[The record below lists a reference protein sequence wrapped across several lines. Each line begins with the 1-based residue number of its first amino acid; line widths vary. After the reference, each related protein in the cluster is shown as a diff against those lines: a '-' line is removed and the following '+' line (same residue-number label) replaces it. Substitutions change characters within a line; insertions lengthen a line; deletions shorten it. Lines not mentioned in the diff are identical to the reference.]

1 MKGRGMNSTLQQG
14 DATSYGRT
22 IDVYPERA
30 NLFALT
36 IDSAP
41 KELYKTERQ
50 ERGKTREDIS
60 FEKVAGSKPVPP
72 SLKNLRQALRR
83 CFVTGLKGA
92 GYKVGHRELKVV
104 RTDNNLA
111 PVRASGSPLKLY
123 SSFEWRML
131 SLNGNW
137 YLGLDHRLVV
147 RAAMFLPKLRE
158 KFPALRLDPSQRVLF
173 QSDGDWD
180 EGRLLEVEG
189 DDCRLVLYTGDE
201 VTVPAKD
208 VVPELTRAQIVQLAP
223 ALKVSAGELER
234 AIKQFSMLT
243 VADAPRARLD
253 TCVEFAAQIAEHV
266 FPLSEAG
273 ITIHLDPDAA
283 ALRPPRFVVGKD
295 LEDPDA
301 SFDHVD
307 QTKRARIIFDG
318 LTKFG
323 AYDKPTSKIRLAVF
337 TTPDRRVPMEQLVRR
352 LNDGKFQYL
361 GARKTFGSE
370 FVIRDVRV
378 CAGVGDYEDEIR
390 DFVRT
395 PARAETDVAL
405 LYLPEEG
412 HTNDPRH
419 PYYRTKALLLKEG
432 LASQMVNRGT
442 AANLDWKD
450 LNLALNIYAKAGNTP
465 WVLDQPMPGV
475 DMFIGLSYSSS
486 GTKVKRMMSYV
497 NVFDSYGRWRFYDGD
512 TEVFSF
518 DDRLKHY
525 RNVVGN
531 AVATYRAENGGRL
544 RSVHIHLTKKFSRE
558 ERAVIAQ
565 AVRAEA
571 PGASVVF
578 VSINAHHIVRLYDLT
593 EGGDGSIR
601 RATYLRDE
609 PGRLY
614 LATTGSNDL
623 NQKGMGTPV
632 PLELTVWTEPQ
643 GVLTDLNVIA
653 QHILS
658 LTRLNWAS
666 VKSFC
671 REPITTKFA
680 GDIANKM
687 TAFMEDP
694 HFFVNTSLRGTPWF
708 L

>member
-1 MKGRGMNSTLQQG
+1 MNRPNTISHA
-14 DATSYGRT
+14 DATNSGRV
-22 IDVYPERA
+22 IDAYPERA

-36 IDSAP
+36 IDSMP
-41 KELYKTERQ
+41 KELYKTER
-50 ERGKTREDIS
+50 EEKGKVREDIS
-60 FEKVAGSKPVPP
+60 FENVAGSRPVTP

-83 CFVTGLKGA
+83 CFVSAIKGA
-92 GYKVGHRELKVV
+92 GYKVTHRELQVV
-104 RTDNNLA
+104 RTDTNLA
-111 PVRASGSPLKLY
+111 PVRTPDSPLEIY
-123 SSFEWRML
+123 SSFDWRVL
-131 SLNGNW
+131 SIGGNW

-147 RAAMFLPKLRE
+147 RAAMYLPKLRAR
-158 KFPALRLDPSQRVLF
+158 FPALHLNPSQRVLF
-173 QSDGDWD
+173 QFNGEWD
-180 EGRLLEVEG
+180 DGRLLETEG
-189 DDCRLVLYTGDE
+189 DDCRVLLYTGDE

-223 ALKVSAGELER
+223 ALKVSANELER

-243 VADAPRARLD
+243 VANAPRARLD
-253 TCVEFAAQIAEHV
+253 ACVEFATQVAEHV

-273 ITIHLDPDAA
+273 MTIHLNPNAA
-283 ALRPPRFVVGKD
+283 VLRPPRFAVGKD

-307 QTKRARIIFDG
+307 QTKRASIIFDG
-318 LTKFG
+318 LTRFG
-323 AYDKPTSKIRLAVF
+323 AYDKPTSKIRLTIF
-337 TTPDRRVPMEQLVRR
+337 TTPDRRIPMEQLVRR
-352 LNDGKFQYL
+352 LNDGKYQYL

-370 FVIRDVRV
+370 FVTRDVRT
-378 CAGVGDYEDEIR
+378 CPSIGDYEDEIR
-390 DFVRT
+390 QFVRT

-412 HTNDPRH
+412 NTNDPRH

-432 LASQMVNRGT
+432 LASQMVDRNT

-450 LNLALNIYAKAGNTP
+450 LNLALNIYVKAGNGP
-465 WVLDQPMPGV
+465 WVLDKPMPGA
-475 DMFIGLSYSSS
+475 DMFIGLSYSSR

-512 TEVFSF
+512 TEVFLF

-525 RNVVGN
+525 RNVVRN
-531 AVATYRAENGGRL
+531 AVATYRAENGGKL
-544 RSVHIHLTKKFSRE
+544 QSVHVHLTKKFSAE

-601 RATYLRDE
+601 RATYLRDD

-623 NQKGMGTPV
+623 NQKGMGTPI
-632 PLELTVWTEPQ
+632 PLELTVWTEPK
-643 GVLTDLNVIA
+643 GILTDSSMIA

-680 GDIANKM
+680 GAIASKM
-687 TAFMEDP
+687 TAFMADP
-694 HFFVNTSLRGTPWF
+694 QFFVNTSLRGTPWF

>member
-1 MKGRGMNSTLQQG
+1 MDDKRLKTTSQEKDRGTPG
-14 DATSYGRT
+14 HV
-22 IDVYPERA
+22 IDLYPERT
-30 NLFALT
+30 NLFALK
-36 IDSAP
+36 IDSIP
-41 KELYKTERQ
+41 EELYKTERI
-50 ERGKTREDIS
+50 ERGKTREHVS
-60 FEKVAGSKPVPP
+60 FENVAGSTPVNP
-72 SLKNLRQALRR
+72 SIKNLKQALRQ
-83 CFVTGLKGA
+83 CFVSGIKGA
-92 GYKVGHRELKVV
+92 GYTVGHRELKVV

-111 PVRASGSPLKLY
+111 PVKTSDSPLKIY

-131 SLNGNW
+131 FLNGNW

-147 RAAMFLPKLRE
+147 RAAMYLPKLRAR
-158 KFPALRLDPSQRVLF
+158 FPALQLDPSQRVLYQF
-173 QSDGDWD
+173 DGEWD
-180 EGRLLEVEG
+180 EGRLLESGNEN
-189 DDCRLVLYTGDE
+189 CRLVLYTGEE

-208 VVPELTRAQIVQLAP
+208 VVPELSRTQIAQIAP
-223 ALKVSAGELER
+223 ALKVSAHELER

-253 TCVEFAAQIAEHV
+253 ICVEFATQIADHV

-273 ITIHLDPDAA
+273 VTIHLDPQAA
-283 ALRPPRFVVGKD
+283 VLRPPRFSVGKD
-295 LEDPDA
+295 LDDPDA

-318 LTKFG
+318 LTRFG
-323 AYDKPTSKIRLAVF
+323 AYDKPTSKIQLAVF

-352 LNDGKFQYL
+352 LNEGKFQYL

-370 FVIRDVRV
+370 FIIRDVKV
-378 CAGVGDYEDEIR
+378 CASVNNYEEEIKQ
-390 DFVRT
+390 FVRT
-395 PARAETDVAL
+395 PARGETDVAL
-405 LYLPEEG
+405 LYLPAEG
-412 HTNDPRH
+412 NTTDPGH
-419 PYYRTKALLLKEG
+419 PYYRAKALLLKEG
-432 LASQMVNRGT
+432 LASQMVDRGT

-465 WVLDQPMPGV
+465 WVLDKPMPGV
-475 DMFIGLSYSSS
+475 DMFIGLSYSSR
-486 GTKVKRMMSYV
+486 GTRDKRMMSYV
-497 NVFDSYGRWRFYDGD
+497 NVFDAYGRWRFYEGD

-525 RNVVGN
+525 GNVVKN
-531 AVATYRAENGGRL
+531 AVSTYRGENGGEL
-544 RSVHIHLTKKFSRE
+544 KSVHIHLTKKFSEE
-558 ERAVIAQ
+558 ERAVIAK

-571 PGASVVF
+571 PSASVVF
-578 VSINAHHIVRLYDLT
+578 VSINTHHIVRLYDLT

-601 RATYLRDE
+601 RATYLRDD

-614 LATTGSNDL
+614 LATTGNNDL
-623 NQKGMGTPV
+623 KQKGMGTPI
-632 PLELTVWTEPQ
+632 PLELTVWTEPK
-643 GVLTDLNVIA
+643 GAITDLNIIA

-680 GDIANKM
+680 GDIAKKM

-694 HFFVNTSLRGTPWF
+694 QFFVNTSLRGTPWF